1 MNIVFH
7 VGYSASPWN
16 CYTPGLGGTEQ
27 CVNKLAASLA
37 IQGHSIYIVGEVKPT
52 TILGEH
58 NDDILIQYL
67 PFDSFDKL
75 PEEIDVLIGVSYLHF
90 YKYYN
95 CAQVKK
101 ILFWLH
107 NEEPFYWF
115 QGEEMSQEDI
125 HEAYDLCD
133 NIICLTNWHK
143 QHFLSYNSR
152 FEDKIKIIGNG
163 ISLADVKRS
172 SYKVPGSYLYSSH
185 PERGLNKLLN
195 EWPSIKK
202 KRSYATLSIATP
214 AYGLQYYNDNFA
226 ERVKSL
232 EHLNVSFLG
241 SLSTEALYNRMKTT
255 ETWYYPTDY
264 NETYCITALEMMAHG
279 VIVDTSEI
287 AGLKETVN
295 GFNKSTDWKRI
306 EKYVQTRDWSNVSN
320 EWLNLIDNK
329 MSAGPILSK
338 PQPTVKTKT
347 LTVSNDYDA
356 DMTYV
361 ICLDPTDEKKAD
373 IKKRFKEFGFK
384 SSLTIWN
391 ACNGKTGE
399 NMPSDYGVFKNWVM
413 PNSSSRFYNREIT
426 DGEIG
431 CAASHHAVWKDAS
444 KNNYKKVLILEE
456 DFYIKRKFEASELK
470 TNQHWTLMYFACNFV
485 QPPKGVNK
493 YLCKPKYAYNAH
505 AYMLTDEGVQRIL
518 EQNFHNYLFPV
529 DEFLPATFCDHPRGD
544 LDFITQDSI
553 AMAVKNDFIGQSST
567 RATSTTEPTPIN
579 SLSDY
584 SYNEFVNR
592 FVHEAA
598 KTKEWDLVVDETM
611 PDVFSYPL
619 FTEEFCTL
627 VIAEANK
634 LDKWTK
640 KRHDFYPTTDIL
652 LESIGLDKTYS
663 RVLKEFVYPCAIH
676 RWQLHGKPWP
686 DLSSENFMIKYQE
699 DVQGHLSLHHD
710 SGSISCVLTLNRDF
724 EGGGTWFWRQQKV
737 HKGNVGEISIHPA
750 QITHRHGGRPISKG
764 ERYIIVS
771 FCSKP

>member
-1 MNIVFH
+1 VNIVFH
-7 VGYSASPWN
+7 VGYYESPWN

-27 CVNKLAASLA
+27 CVNKLAVSLA
-37 IQGHSIYIVGEVKPT
+37 ARGHKLFVVGQVEHT
-52 TILGEH
+52 TILTEH
-58 NDDILIQYL
+58 TDEVAIQYL
-67 PFDSFDKL
+67 PLDSFDKL

-107 NEEPFYWF
+107 NEEPFNWF
-115 QGEEMSQEDI
+115 EGDEMSEEDI
-125 HEAYDLCD
+125 QESYDLCD

-143 QHFLSYNSR
+143 EHFLSYNPR
-152 FEDKIKIIGNG
+152 LENKIKIIGNG
-163 ISLADVKRS
+163 ISLSDIQKAE
-172 SYKVPGSYLYSSH
+172 YKVPGSYLYSSH

-195 EWPSIKK
+195 EWSII
-202 KRSYATLSIATP
+202 KRKQPYATLAIATP
-214 AYGLQYYNDNFA
+214 AYGLEYYNENFA
-226 ERVKSL
+226 EKVKSL
-232 EHLNVSFLG
+232 EDLNVTFLG
-241 SLSTEALYNRMKTT
+241 SLSTKELYKRMGTT

-264 NETYCITALEMMAHG
+264 NETYCITALEMMAHD
-279 VIVDTSEI
+279 VIVDTNEI
-287 AGLKETVN
+287 AGLKETIN
-295 GFNKSTDWKRI
+295 GFNKSTDK
-306 EKYVQTRDWSNVSN
+306 EKINEYVKTRDWFNVGD
-320 EWLNLIDNK
+320 EWLNLIENK

-338 PQPTVKTKT
+338 TQPTATT
-347 LTVSNDYDA
+347 LTVTEDRDA

-361 ICLDPTDEKKAD
+361 ICLDPTHQKQEE

-384 SSLTIWN
+384 SELTVWE
-391 ACNGKTGE
+391 ACNGKTGK
-399 NMPSDYGVFKNWVM
+399 NMPADYGVYQDWIKS
-413 PNSSSRFYNREIT
+413 NSQSRFYLRGIT

-431 CAASHHAVWKDAS
+431 CAASHNAVWKDAS
-444 KNNYKKVLILEE
+444 KKKYKKILILEE
-456 DFYIKRKFEASELK
+456 DFSVKRKFKASELETDK
-470 TNQHWTLMYFACNFV
+470 HWTLMYLSCNFME
-485 QPPKGVNK
+485 PPTDVNK

-505 AYMLTDEGVQRIL
+505 AYMLTDEGIQRIL
-518 EQNFHNYLFPV
+518 EQNFHDYFFPV

-544 LDFITQDSI
+544 LNFITQDTI
-553 AMAVKNDFIGQSST
+553 ALAVKDDFLGQTST
-567 RATSTTEPTPIN
+567 RETSTTEPTPIN

-584 SYNEFVNR
+584 SYQEFVNR
-592 FVHEAA
+592 FIHEAA

-619 FTEEFCTL
+619 FTEEFCSL

-634 LDKWTK
+634 LDEWTK
-640 KRHDFYPTTDIL
+640 ERHEHYPTTDIL
-652 LESIGLDKTYS
+652 LESIGLDKIYS

-676 RWQLHGKPWP
+676 RWKLEGNPWP

-750 QITHRHGGRPISKG
+750 QITHRHGGRPISRG

>member
-7 VGYSASPWN
+7 VGYYESPWN

-27 CVNKLAASLA
+27 CVNKLAVSLA
-37 IQGHSIYIVGEVKPT
+37 TRGHKLFVVGQVEHT
-52 TILGEH
+52 TILAEH
-58 NDDILIQYL
+58 TDEVAIQYL
-67 PFDSFDKL
+67 PLDSFDKL

-107 NEEPFYWF
+107 NEEPFNWF
-115 QGEEMSQEDI
+115 EGDEMSEEDI
-125 HEAYDLCD
+125 QESYDLCD

-143 QHFLSYNSR
+143 EHFLSSNPR
-152 FEDKIKIIGNG
+152 LENKIKIIGNG
-163 ISLADVKRS
+163 ISLSDIQKAE
-172 SYKVPGSYLYSSH
+172 YKVPGSYLYSSH

-195 EWPSIKK
+195 EWSII
-202 KRSYATLSIATP
+202 KRKQPYATLAIATP
-214 AYGLQYYNDNFA
+214 AYGLEYYNENFA
-226 ERVKSL
+226 EKVKSL
-232 EHLNVSFLG
+232 KDLNVTFLG
-241 SLSTEALYNRMKTT
+241 SLSTKELYKRMGTT

-264 NETYCITALEMMAHG
+264 NETYCITALEMMAHD
-279 VIVDTSEI
+279 VIVDTNEI
-287 AGLKETVN
+287 AGLKETIN
-295 GFNKSTDWKRI
+295 GFNKSTDK
-306 EKYVQTRDWSNVSN
+306 EKINEYVKTRDWFNIGD
-320 EWLNLIDNK
+320 EWLNLIENK

-338 PQPTVKTKT
+338 TQPTATT
-347 LTVSNDYDA
+347 LTVTEDRDA

-361 ICLDPTDEKKAD
+361 ICLDPTHQKQEE

-384 SSLTIWN
+384 SELTVWE
-391 ACNGKTGE
+391 ACNGKTGK
-399 NMPSDYGVFKNWVM
+399 NMPADYGVYQDWIKS
-413 PNSSSRFYNREIT
+413 NSQSRFYLRGIT

-431 CAASHHAVWKDAS
+431 CAASHNAVWKDAS
-444 KNNYKKVLILEE
+444 KKKYKKILILEE
-456 DFYIKRKFEASELK
+456 DFSVKRKFKASELETDK
-470 TNQHWTLMYFACNFV
+470 HWTLMYLSCNFME
-485 QPPKGVNK
+485 PPTDVNK

-505 AYMLTDEGVQRIL
+505 AYMLTDEGIQRIL
-518 EQNFHNYLFPV
+518 EQNFHDYFFPV

-544 LDFITQDSI
+544 LDFITQDTI
-553 AMAVKNDFIGQSST
+553 ALAVKDDFLGQTST
-567 RATSTTEPTPIN
+567 RETSTTEPTPIN

-584 SYNEFVNR
+584 SYQEFVNR
-592 FVHEAA
+592 FIHEAA

-619 FTEEFCTL
+619 FTEEFCSL

-634 LDKWTK
+634 LDEWTK
-640 KRHDFYPTTDIL
+640 ERHEHYPTTDIL
-652 LESIGLDKTYS
+652 LESIGLDKIYS

-676 RWQLHGKPWP
+676 RWKLEGNPWP
-686 DLSSENFMIKYQE
+686 DLSSENFMIKYKE

-750 QITHRHGGRPISKG
+750 QITHRHGGRPISRG

>member
-1 MNIVFH
+1 VNIVFH
-7 VGYSASPWN
+7 VGYYESPWN

-27 CVNKLAASLA
+27 CVNKLAVSLA
-37 IQGHSIYIVGEVKPT
+37 TRGHKLFVVGQVEHT
-52 TILGEH
+52 TILAEH
-58 NDDILIQYL
+58 TDEVAIQYL
-67 PFDSFDKL
+67 PLDSFDKL

-107 NEEPFYWF
+107 NEEPFNWF
-115 QGEEMSQEDI
+115 EGDEMSEEDI
-125 HEAYDLCD
+125 QESYDLCD

-143 QHFLSYNSR
+143 EHFLSSNPR
-152 FEDKIKIIGNG
+152 LENKIKIIGNG
-163 ISLADVKRS
+163 ISLSDIQKAE
-172 SYKVPGSYLYSSH
+172 YKVPGSYLYSSH

-195 EWPSIKK
+195 EWSII
-202 KRSYATLSIATP
+202 KRKQPYATLAIATP
-214 AYGLQYYNDNFA
+214 AYGLEYYNENFA
-226 ERVKSL
+226 EKVKSL
-232 EHLNVSFLG
+232 KDLNVTFLG
-241 SLSTEALYNRMKTT
+241 SLSTKELYKRMGTT

-264 NETYCITALEMMAHG
+264 NETYCITALEMMAHD
-279 VIVDTSEI
+279 VIVDTNEI
-287 AGLKETVN
+287 AGLKETIN
-295 GFNKSTDWKRI
+295 GFNKSTDK
-306 EKYVQTRDWSNVSN
+306 EKINEYVKTRDWFNIGD
-320 EWLNLIDNK
+320 EWLNLIENK

-338 PQPTVKTKT
+338 TQPTATT
-347 LTVSNDYDA
+347 LTVTEDRDA

-361 ICLDPTDEKKAD
+361 ICLDPTHQKQEE

-384 SSLTIWN
+384 SELTVWE
-391 ACNGKTGE
+391 ACNGKTGK
-399 NMPSDYGVFKNWVM
+399 NMPADYGVYQDWIKS
-413 PNSSSRFYNREIT
+413 NSQSRFYLRGIT

-431 CAASHHAVWKDAS
+431 CAASHNAVWKDAS
-444 KNNYKKVLILEE
+444 KKKYKKILILEE
-456 DFYIKRKFEASELK
+456 DFSVKRKFKASELETDK
-470 TNQHWTLMYFACNFV
+470 HWTLMYLSCNFME
-485 QPPKGVNK
+485 PPTDVNK

-505 AYMLTDEGVQRIL
+505 AYMLTDEGIQRIL
-518 EQNFHNYLFPV
+518 EQNFHDYFFPV

-544 LDFITQDSI
+544 LDFITQDTI
-553 AMAVKNDFIGQSST
+553 ALAVKDDFLGQTST
-567 RATSTTEPTPIN
+567 RETSTTEPTPIN

-584 SYNEFVNR
+584 SYQEFVNR
-592 FVHEAA
+592 FIHEAA

-619 FTEEFCTL
+619 FTEEFCSL

-634 LDKWTK
+634 LDEWTK
-640 KRHDFYPTTDIL
+640 ERHEHYPTTDIL
-652 LESIGLDKTYS
+652 LESIGLDKIYS

-676 RWQLHGKPWP
+676 RWKLEGNPWP
-686 DLSSENFMIKYQE
+686 DLSSENFMIKYKE

-750 QITHRHGGRPISKG
+750 QITHRHGGRPISRG